1 MKHLF
6 IYILGLMLATSAAAQ
21 KQDAFYVYQNDGHF
35 DGFFYDEVEKIRYSK
50 TDTLGFEHEVFV
62 SQEIVTADSTYRFML
77 TAIDSIGFH
86 QPEIIYN
93 PRLRV
98 LTEGI
103 YNYFENQWYGE
114 KYYSVENPT
123 DMTFVI
129 YHDEPS
135 NLPPIPRELYPKPGD
150 VFANFDVKYGWSGK
164 VVSVEENYGELVV
177 HYKPIDDITDIFQQ
191 YVAVEKYSHDGKGNL
206 LSRRVA
212 GHPELTVD
220 RSRTRAFDDF
230 DYNLLN
236 FSINGHIPLLNEDD
250 MVVSVDPSIEGKVDL
265 RIVYDL
271 SFWGS
276 KYIGITTDV
285 ALGASVGLSIDGP
298 IKKVMKTNLGKFAL
312 IPLPATTP
320 ILTLDIGPDAFVR
333 AEGHFHASVIS
344 PKAQGKFWVKLE
356 IKDWWPHMD
365 FGAGSSNP
373 DKDAEE
379 AQSVNN
385 THQASIEL
393 NGFVQSGT
401 LFPMN
406 IKSLPLIEKLFNAKI
421 GGTWYVGPKFSG
433 AIKLDLQNALKGDN
447 DLYTNLKGT
456 HVSLSLMDFDYEV
469 TAEVTT
475 AFSEKKEW
483 TMLDGT
489 LSLWP
494 TIDLNLF
501 PDFEDCEKYDDVGI
515 VDDTTVTYDCY
526 AFNPE
531 GNVFL
536 PQTVGVGLY
545 YIDENGKEKFMEYQ
559 PRSTKYYQIENKTFE
574 SVYEWPALKVWAGS
588 LESLVT
594 NIEEDYKTR
603 KFRVRPMID
612 LTHLFGGGGENGPT
626 GLIKATPV
634 YDFEVEKLYKTSC
647 DTIFVNYDGT
657 IARPVRITG
666 PLDGITPYVPHYG
679 EERFPEWVV
688 VSGGKGNVEVSID
701 QEKFQAAFPKN
712 YSMVD
717 TLWIDEWYNSVTKEV
732 NADYR
737 LPVQFGCY
745 ARFGTNTVTTDGEH
759 GLYVAVLPN
768 VPDVCEDPVSF
779 GVAGSVHVDGGWGDI
794 SFTSFLKDYRIP
806 NPTCT
811 VRREGNV
818 WHCSYDA
825 SRSINGDNGYS
836 SSESLTATFDIESM
850 EGRRYKVKNGNIY
863 YNNSWK
869 EQDDGREIS
878 SYQKLLWTFG
888 DIIYTYSLIE
898 GGVISAYSS
907 TQTTG
912 GSGNYT
918 ATVKNR
924 DNPIKTKKGNGIPEI
939 AAFFQDYINSHPDE
953 FQ

>member
-1 MKHLF
+1 MRHLF
-6 IYILGLMLATSAAAQ
+6 IYMVCLTLATSAAAQ
-21 KQDAFYVYQNDGHF
+21 EQDAFYVYQNDGHF

-98 LTEGI
+98 LTGG
-103 YNYFENQWYGE
+103 YSNCFENQWYGE
-114 KYYSVENPT
+114 KLIDMSVENPT
-123 DMTFVI
+123 ETFHI

-150 VFANFDVKYGWSGK
+150 VFANFDEECGWSGK
-164 VVSVEENYGELVV
+164 VVSVEEEYGELIV
-177 HYKPIDDITDIFQQ
+177 HFKPIDDITDIFQQ

-236 FSINGHIPLLNEDD
+236 FSINGHIPLLSEDD

-433 AIKLDLQNALKGDN
+433 AIKLDLLNALEGDN

-456 HVSLSLMDFDYEV
+456 HVSLGLMDFDYEV

-489 LSLWP
+489 LNLWP

-501 PDFEDCEKYDDVGI
+501 PDFEDCEVYTKLGI
-515 VDDTTVTYDCY
+515 DTNPDGSNVTYDCY

-545 YIDENGKEKFMEYQ
+545 YIDENGKETATGWQAF
-559 PRSTKYYQIENKTFE
+559 RDRKYYQLENRKNE
-574 SVYEWPALKVWAGS
+574 SNTDWPALTIPSGM
-588 LESLVT
+588 LEGMVT
-594 NIEEDYKTR
+594 NECFPRESGGIGYKTG
-603 KFRVRPMID
+603 KFRLRPLID
-612 LTHLFGGGGENGPT
+612 T
-626 GLIKATPV
+626 GINAGFDEVGISKGIIKATPA
-634 YDFEVEKLYKTSC
+634 YDIQVDSIWKTSS
-647 DTIFVNYDGT
+647 DTIFVNYDGS
-657 IARPVRITG
+657 IARPVRLTG
-666 PLDGITPYVPHYG
+666 HLDGITPYVPHYG

-688 VSGGKGNVEVSID
+688 TKGGKGNVEISVD
-701 QEKFQAAFPKN
+701 QEKYLAAIPKN

-717 TLWIDEWYNSVTKEV
+717 TLWVDDFNNLVSKEA
-732 NADYR
+732 NYR
-737 LPVQFGCY
+737 LPVQFSGY
-745 ARFGTNTVTTDGEH
+745 ARFGTNTVTSDEH

-768 VPDVCEDPVSF
+768 APDVYEDPVAF
-779 GVAGSVHVDGGWGDI
+779 RINGVVRGDGWYVPFD
-794 SFTSFLKDYRIP
+794 SKTFTH
-806 NPTCT
+806 PTCT
-811 VRREGNV
+811 VSRDGNV
-818 WHCSYDA
+818 WHCTFDA
-825 SRSINGDNGYS
+825 SRSIYGKS
-836 SSESLTATFDIESM
+836 VTMTATFDIVSM
-850 EGRRYKVKNGNIY
+850 KNCRYKIQNGNIY
-863 YNNSWK
+863 YNESWNEK
-869 EQDDGREIS
+869 YDGKLVS
-878 SYQKLLWTFG
+878 NYQKVLWTFG
-888 DIIYTYSLIE
+888 DILYDNVYGETR
-898 GGVISAYSS
+898 ISSA
-907 TQTTG
+907 
-912 GSGNYT
+912 GSGSYT
-918 ATVKNR
+918 ATVKLR
-924 DNPIKTKKGNGIPEI
+924 EDPAKTNKGEGVPNIN
-939 AAFFQDYINSHPDE
+939 FYFQDYINSHPEE

>member
-50 TDTLGFEHEVFV
+50 LDTLGFEHEVFV

-114 KYYSVENPT
+114 KYYDVENPT

-129 YHDEPS
+129 YHDTPS
-135 NLPPIPRELYPKPGD
+135 NLPAIPRELYPQPGD

-191 YVAVEKYSHDGKGNL
+191 YITVEKYSHDGEGNL

-220 RSRTRAFDDF
+220 NARTRGFDDF

-285 ALGASVGLSIDGP
+285 TLGASVGLSIDGP

-373 DKDAEE
+373 GKDAEE

-433 AIKLDLQNALKGDN
+433 AIKLDLLNALKGDN

-489 LSLWP
+489 LNLWP

-559 PRSTKYYQIENKTFE
+559 PRSTKYYQLENKTFE

-594 NIEEDYKTR
+594 NYEEDYKTR
-603 KFRVRPMID
+603 QFRIRPMID
-612 LTHLFGGGGENGPT
+612 LTHLFGGWGENGPT

-657 IARPVRITG
+657 IASPVKITG
-666 PLDGITPYVPHYG
+666 HLDGISPVDPINNPNG
-679 EERFPEWVV
+679 EDHFPEWIVV
-688 VSGGKGNVEVSID
+688 NGGKGNVEVSID
-701 QEKFQAAFPKN
+701 QEKFQAAFRRN
-712 YSMVD
+712 YNLAD
-717 TLWIDEWYNSVTKEV
+717 TLWIFEDNVVTKEV
-732 NADYR
+732 NADYHH
-737 LPVQFGCY
+737 PMQFYCY
-745 ARFGTNTVTTDGEH
+745 ARFGTNTVATTDKH

-768 VPDVCEDPVSF
+768 TKEDPVLF
-779 GVAGSVHVDGGWGDI
+779 DVRGSISYQATYSGYVDI
-794 SFTSFLKDYRIP
+794 SLPRTGS
-806 NPTCT
+806 TMT
-811 VRREGNV
+811 VIREKNV
-818 WHCSYDA
+818 WHCSYIYDGEGK
-825 SRSINGDNGYS
+825 SI
-836 SSESLTATFDIESM
+836 TATFDIVS
-850 EGRRYKVKNGNIY
+850 GDYQNYTIQNGNLY
-863 YNNSWK
+863 YSKTWTEK
-869 EQDDGREIS
+869 EGSTQKTR
-878 SYQKLLWTFG
+878 YQKLTWVFERP
-888 DIIYTYSLIE
+888 YVKEE
-898 GGVISAYSS
+898 GGEIYSYTS
-907 TQTTG
+907 GATSGTG
-912 GSGNYT
+912 TYT
-918 ATVKNR
+918 LIVK
-924 DNPIKTKKGNGIPEI
+924 DSYKPDKTIKGNDVPWIN
-939 AAFFQDYINSHPDE
+939 AYFQEYINNHPEE